1 MFLNRRHFLELTAGT
16 GMLSILQGYGST
28 SSKPQAP
35 PLKEGRGQA
44 VSHRSE
50 VTLEKLE
57 KYVKVTENAIKLA
70 EKSGNRT
77 PLVKGRGDCLD
88 MIKRYF
94 SDALHFKKKGK
105 FVNAFAAL
113 NYAHG
118 WLDACA
124 RIGIFD
130 VHDSKLFT
138 VD

>member
-1 MFLNRRHFLELTAGT
+1 M
-16 GMLSILQGYGST
+16 
-28 SSKPQAP
+28 
-35 PLKEGRGQA
+35 KEIT
-44 VSHRSE
+44 E
-50 VTLEKLE
+50 EKLK
-57 KYVKVTENAIKLA
+57 KYISVTRKAIGEA
-70 EKSGNRT
+70 ERSSNRT
-77 PLVKGRGDCLD
+77 SLSKEREDCLD

-94 SDALHFKKKGK
+94 SDALHFKEKGD

-130 VHDSKLFT
+130 VHDSDLFT